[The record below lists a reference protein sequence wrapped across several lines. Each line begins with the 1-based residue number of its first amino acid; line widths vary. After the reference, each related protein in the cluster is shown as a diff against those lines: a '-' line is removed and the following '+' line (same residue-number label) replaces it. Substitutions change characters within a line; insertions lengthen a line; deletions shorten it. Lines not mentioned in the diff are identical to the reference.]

1 MSKIDELIQ
10 KFCPD
15 GVEYQYLWQLTTWD
29 KRFNAVENEK
39 QPKVIK
45 YHYLLASELKP
56 LIAEDGDVKLLTTNT
71 SDLWTTEELAGNKIS
86 NGEVVAI
93 PWGGNP
99 NVQYFNGRFLTAD
112 NRIATSNNTEVLDNK
127 FLYYFL
133 LNNIELI
140 GTFYRGSGIKH
151 PSMAKVLDLKIPV
164 PPIELQRKIIDILDK
179 FTQLEAE
186 LEAELEAR
194 KKQYEYYRNQ
204 LLTFD
209 DVGGGT
215 VDDTG
220 RSYVD

>member
-1 MSKIDELIQ
+1 MSKIDALIQ
-10 KFCPD
+10 KLCPD
-15 GVEYQYLWQLTTWD
+15 GVEYKHLWQLTTWD
-29 KRFNAVENEK
+29 KRFNAVDNKK

-56 LIAEDGDVKLLTTNT
+56 LIAEDGDIKLLTTNT
-71 SDLWTTEELAGNKIS
+71 SNLWTKEELAGDKIS
-86 NGEVVAI
+86 IGEVVAI

-99 NVQYFNGRFLTAD
+99 NVQYFKGKFLTAD
-112 NRIATSNNTEVLDNK
+112 NRIATSNDTEVLNNK

-133 LNNIELI
+133 LNRIELI

-151 PSMAKVLDLKIPV
+151 PSMAKVLDLKVPV
-164 PPIELQRKIIDILDK
+164 PPIELQQEIVDILDK

-204 LLTFD
+204 LLTFED
-209 DVGGGT
+209 AGGGT
-215 VDDTG
+215 MDNPG